1 MNIAGIVPT
10 LHEAIA
16 PTFHGEWIKVEQKG
30 KGPGPRSSHAIAVVG
45 DKLYSFGGELTSNVP
60 VDKDLYVFDLN
71 THTWS
76 VAPATGDIPTLS
88 CLGVAMVAVGS
99 TLYVFGGRDASRKYN
114 GFYSY
119 DTVKNEWKLVTG
131 VEEGPEARSFHSMA
145 SDAENVYLFGGV
157 SKTVRLK
164 TLNAFNVSD
173 EKWVQLPTPGDSC
186 KERGGAG
193 LVVVQG
199 KVWVFYGFYGD
210 ECDDIHCFDVDRN
223 VWTKVETTG
232 EKPSP
237 RSVFAIAA
245 VGKHVIVV
253 GGEIEMDPQAHVGP
267 GKLCGKGFVLDT
279 ETLEWKKLE
288 DGGGEAPTEPRGWC
302 ASTAAT
308 INGKK
313 GMLMFGGKAQTNN
326 RFDDLY
332 FYSVKELNPLINV
345 RVGLGLF

>member
-1 MNIAGIVPT
+1 IVPT

-88 CLGVAMVAVGS
+88 CLGVAM
-99 TLYVFGGRDASRKYN
+99 
-114 GFYSY
+114 
-119 DTVKNEWKLVTG
+119 
-131 VEEGPEARSFHSMA
+131 EGPEARSFHSMA

-193 LVVVQG
+193 LVVV
-199 KVWVFYGFYGD
+199 WVFYGFYGD

-232 EKPSP
+232 EKLSP

-267 GKLCGKGFVLDT
+267 GKLCGK
-279 ETLEWKKLE
+279 
-288 DGGGEAPTEPRGWC
+288 
-302 ASTAAT
+302 AAT

>member
-1 MNIAGIVPT
+1 M
-10 LHEAIA
+10 
-16 PTFHGEWIKVEQKG
+16 EQKG
-30 KGPGPRSSHAIAVVG
+30 KGPGPRSSHTIAVVR
-45 DKLYSFGGELTSNVP
+45 DKLYSFGGELTSNAP
-60 VDKDLYVFDLN
+60 IDKDLHVFDLN

-76 VAPATGDIPTLS
+76 IAPASGDIPNLS
-88 CLGVAMVAVGS
+88 CLGVCMVAVGS

-119 DTVKNEWKLVTG
+119 DTVKNEWKLVTR

-145 SDAENVYLFGGV
+145 SDAKNVYLFGGV

-164 TLNAFNVSD
+164 TLNAFNVAD
-173 EKWVQLPTPGDSC
+173 HKWVQLPTPGDSC
-186 KERGGAG
+186 TGRGGAG

-199 KVWVFYGFYGD
+199 KIWVLYGFNGD
-210 ECDDIHCFDVDRN
+210 ECDDVHCFDVDRN
-223 VWTKVETTG
+223 KWTKVETTG

-237 RSVFAIAA
+237 RSVFAAAA
-245 VGKHVIVV
+245 VEKYVIVV

-267 GKLCGKGFVLDT
+267 GKLCDKAFLFDT

-288 DGGGEAPTEPRGWC
+288 DGGGETRPGPRGWC

-313 GMLMFGGKAQTNN
+313 GMLMFGGKAPTND
-326 RFDDLY
+326 RYDDLY
-332 FYSVKELNPLINV
+332 FYAVNNNLLSDLINV
-345 RVGLGLF
+345 CEGIL

>member
-10 LHEAIA
+10 LQEAIA

-173 EKWVQLPTPGDSC
+173 EKW
-186 KERGGAG
+186 
-193 LVVVQG
+193 
-199 KVWVFYGFYGD
+199 
-210 ECDDIHCFDVDRN
+210 
-223 VWTKVETTG
+223 
-232 EKPSP
+232 PSP

>member
-1 MNIAGIVPT
+1 MNIAGIVPM

-16 PTFHGEWIKVEQKG
+16 PTFHGEWIKIEQIG

-71 THTWS
+71 SHTWS
-76 VAPATGDIPTLS
+76 IAPATGDIPTLS

-173 EKWVQLPTPGDSC
+173 EKWFSFRHRVILVK
-186 KERGGAG
+186 KEEE
-193 LVVVQG
+193 Q
-199 KVWVFYGFYGD
+199 
-210 ECDDIHCFDVDRN
+210 CDDVHCFDVDRN

-288 DGGGEAPTEPRGWC
+288 DGGGEAPAEPRGWC

-308 INGKK
+308 MNGKK

-332 FYSVKELNPLINV
+332 FYAVKELNPLINV